1 MTTKTISTTI
11 TAGYVLNTT
20 TSPTLS
26 ITSTGVISK
35 TVASGGH
42 AAIYG
47 AGGAGTNW
55 TIDNSGTIK
64 GTPTGV
70 FGINLGYFG
79 PTVTSAVI
87 INNSGGLIAGQQYG
101 IITDGATTITNASG
115 GTLSA
120 NGNDIVF
127 LQTKGTVINFGLAIN
142 TDATGLY
149 LQGGGVV
156 FNGPTGTISID
167 TAVSGIGIRLNAV
180 GTVTNAGTIIG
191 GTGGAVG
198 FEATSSANYLIVD
211 PSAVFQGGIN
221 GGTGKLKLVNSVT
234 AAGLGIFSSSGIT
247 NFGTLN
253 FGSDWTIKATATAT
267 SAATGFGNMSMT
279 GFTNTDTIDLL
290 NFAATSETF
299 GSNALVV
306 TNATSAHQT
315 IHIQG
320 SFTTNEF
327 NLSSYQGTLGTQIT
341 MLCFVAGTGIA
352 TPSGEVPVEHLAIGD
367 MVSTQRGAARPIT
380 WIGTGAVL
388 ATRGRRSA
396 ATPVIVRKGAL
407 AHNVPTQDLRI
418 TKGHSLY
425 IDHVLIPV
433 EELVNHRSIE
443 WDDRAQ
449 EVKLFHIELE
459 THDVLIANGAPAE
472 SYRDD
477 GNRWLFRNTNDGSV
491 QPPQQPCAPVVAGG
505 KLVDEAWRR
514 LLDRAGPRPGLPLT
528 EDPDLHL
535 LVDGQRLDAVSQH
548 GERYVFA
555 LPHAPGQVRIASR
568 AAAPAEL
575 GLARD
580 PRVLGVALHQI
591 MLRQPAEM
599 RLIEAA
605 DGSLAEGFHRYEPD
619 KLFRWTDGDALLP
632 AALFDSVQ
640 GGFEL
645 ELHIACR
652 AHYMADDAAVA
663 IA

>member
-1 MTTKTISTTI
+1 V
-11 TAGYVLNTT
+11 G
-20 TSPTLS
+20 
-26 ITSTGVISK
+26 GVN
-35 TVASGGH
+35 G
-42 AAIYG
+42 AAG
-47 AGGAGTNW
+47 AGGGGGGGGSTGGGGGGGFEGGNGTSEGTGGSGIAGGS
-55 TIDNSGTIK
+55 DFAGGGGGGGGGGFGGGGGGGSG
-64 GTPTGV
+64 GG
-70 FGINLGYFG
+70 GGGGGYG
-79 PTVTSAVI
+79 GGGGGGYGGGGGGGWDR
-87 INNSGGLIAGQQYG
+87 NSGGGGGGSYVNPLAAE
-101 IITDGATTITNASG
+101 ITHSG
-115 GTLSA
+115 GTHS
-120 NGNDIVF
+120 GN
-127 LQTKGTVINFGLAIN
+127 
-142 TDATGLY
+142 
-149 LQGGGVV
+149 GVV
-156 FNGPTGTISID
+156 DIT
-167 TAVSGIGIRLNAV
+167 
-180 GTVTNAGTIIG
+180 
-191 GTGGAVG
+191 
-198 FEATSSANYLIVD
+198 
-211 PSAVFQGGIN
+211 
-221 GGTGKLKLVNSVT
+221 LVPVCFC
-234 AAGLGIFSSSGIT
+234 L
-247 NFGTLN
+247 GTL
-253 FGSDWTIKATATAT
+253 IK
-267 SAATGFGNMSMT
+267 
-279 GFTNTDTIDLL
+279 
-290 NFAATSETF
+290 
-299 GSNALVV
+299 
-306 TNATSAHQT
+306 
-315 IHIQG
+315 
-320 SFTTNEF
+320 
-327 NLSSYQGTLGTQIT
+327 
-341 MLCFVAGTGIA
+341 
-352 TPSGEVPVEHLAIGD
+352 TPSGQVKVQDLAVGD
-367 MVSTQRGAARPIT
+367 LVMTLRGAARPIG

-407 AHNVPTQDLRI
+407 AENVPHHDLRVS
-418 TKGHSLY
+418 KGHSLY
-425 IDHVLIPV
+425 IDDALIPV
-433 EELVNHRSIE
+433 EFLVNHRSIE

>member
-1 MTTKTISTTI
+1 
-11 TAGYVLNTT
+11 V
-20 TSPTLS
+20 
-26 ITSTGVISK
+26 
-35 TVASGGH
+35 
-42 AAIYG
+42 
-47 AGGAGTNW
+47 
-55 TIDNSGTIK
+55 
-64 GTPTGV
+64 
-70 FGINLGYFG
+70 
-79 PTVTSAVI
+79 
-87 INNSGGLIAGQQYG
+87 
-101 IITDGATTITNASG
+101 
-115 GTLSA
+115 SA
-120 NGNDIVF
+120 NGNDIIL
-127 LQTKGTVINFGLAIN
+127 LQTRGTVVNYGI
-142 TDATGLY
+142 ATNADGSGLY

-156 FNGPTGTISID
+156 VNGSTGITPVD
-167 TAVSGIGIRLNAV
+167 TVVSGIGVRLNAV

-198 FEATSSANYLIVD
+198 FEAPSSANYLIVD
-211 PSAVFQGGIN
+211 PGAVFVGGIY
-221 GGTGKLKLVNSVT
+221 GGDGTLKLVTSVT
-234 AAGLGIFSSSGIT
+234 AASLGTFSSSGIT
-247 NFGTLN
+247 NFGTLS
-253 FGSDWTIKATATAT
+253 FGSDWTAKANATAA
-267 SAATGFGNMSMT
+267 GFGSMSMT

-290 NFAATSETF
+290 NFAATSRTF
-299 GSNALVV
+299 SSNALVL
-306 TNATSAHQT
+306 TNATLAHET

-320 SFTTNEF
+320 GFTTSEF

-341 MLCFVAGTGIA
+341 MLCFVAGTGVA
-352 TPSGEVPVEHLAIGD
+352 TPSGEVPVERLAVGE
-367 MVSTQRGAARPIT
+367 MVLNRRGEAKPIT

-407 AHNVPTQDLRI
+407 AHNVPTQDPRI

-443 WDDRAQ
+443 WDDRAR
-449 EVKLFHIELE
+449 EVELFHIELE

-472 SYRDD
+472 RYRDD
-477 GNRWLFRNTNDGSV
+477 GNRWLFRNSNPRWV
-491 QPPQQPCAPVVAGG
+491 APPLEPCAPVAAGG
-505 KLVDEAWRR
+505 KLVDAAWRR

-528 EDPDLHL
+528 DDPDLHL
-535 LVDGQRLDAVSQH
+535 LVDGQRLDAMSQH

-580 PRVLGVALHQI
+580 PRVLGVAVHQI
-591 MLRQPAEM
+591 TLRQRAGT

-605 DGSLAEGFHRYEPD
+605 DGSLAEGFHGYEPD
-619 KLFRWTDGDALLP
+619 NLFRWTHGDTLLP

-640 GGFEL
+640 GGSEL

-652 AHYMADDAAVA
+652 AHYLADAATVA
-663 IA
+663 VA

>member
-1 MTTKTISTTI
+1 MTTKTISSNTI
-11 TAGYVLNTT
+11 TTGYTLSTV

-35 TVASGGH
+35 TAASGGH

-47 AGGAGTNW
+47 AGGASKNW

-64 GTPTGV
+64 GTGAGL

-87 INNSGGLIAGQQYG
+87 INNSGGVIAGQQYG
-101 IITDGATTITNASG
+101 IITDGPTTITNAPG

-120 NGNDIVF
+120 NGNDIIF
-127 LQTKGTVINFGLAIN
+127 LQTRGTVVNYGV
-142 TDATGLY
+142 ATNADGTGVY

-156 FNGPTGTISID
+156 VNGSTGIISID
-167 TAVSGIGIRLNAV
+167 TAVSGIGVRLNAV

-198 FEATSSANYLIVD
+198 FEATSSANYLVVD
-211 PSAVFQGGIN
+211 PGAVFVGGIN
-221 GGTGKLKLVNSVT
+221 GGDGTLKLVNSVT
-234 AAGLGIFSSSGIT
+234 AAGLGTFSSSGIT
-247 NFGTLN
+247 NFGTLS
-253 FGSDWTIKATATAT
+253 FGSDWTTKANATAA
-267 SAATGFGNMSMT
+267 GFGSMSLT

-290 NFAATSETF
+290 NFAATSETY
-299 GSNALVV
+299 GSSGLVL
-306 TNATSAHQT
+306 TNATLGHET

-320 SFTTNEF
+320 GFTTNEF

-352 TPSGEVPVEHLAIGD
+352 TPSGEVPVERLAIGE
-367 MVSTQRGAARPIT
+367 MVLTRRGEAKPIT

-388 ATRGRRSA
+388 ATRGRRNA

-477 GNRWLFRNTNDGSV
+477 GNRWLFQNSNAGWAGA
-491 QPPQQPCAPVVAGG
+491 PQEPCAPVVAGG

-535 LVDGQRLDAVSQH
+535 LVDGQRLDAVSHH

-568 AAAPAEL
+568 SAAPAEL

-591 MLRQPAEM
+591 MLRQRAGT

-605 DGSLAEGFHRYEPD
+605 DRSLAEGFHGYEPD
-619 KLFRWTDGDALLP
+619 NLFRWTDGDALLP

-640 GGFEL
+640 GWFEL

-652 AHYMADDAAVA
+652 AHYMADAAAVA
-663 IA
+663 VA